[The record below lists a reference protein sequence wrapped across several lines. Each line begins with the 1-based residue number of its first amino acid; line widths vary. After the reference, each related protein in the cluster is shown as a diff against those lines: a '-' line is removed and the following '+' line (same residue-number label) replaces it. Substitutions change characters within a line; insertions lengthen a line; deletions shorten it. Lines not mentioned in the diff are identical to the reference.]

1 MSGNWQSQ
9 LFWKLKLVLFKFLDF
24 SMSLYTSLY
33 PAVCALNFSLL
44 FWGGYSTPRIWSRL
58 NSKSFPLLCFRVMW
72 NPGEGKWCCCQWK
85 ELPPLDLVWIPLG
98 RWPLIRGK
106 WENSWQVGTHSYK
119 IWSVGGGKYR
129 RASLPM
135 ICREICDFT
144 LKVVCKNVHFGKG
157 IHSPNT
163 WTLTRYQ
170 MLF

>member
-9 LFWKLKLVLFKFLDF
+9 LFWKLKLLLFKFLDF
-24 SMSLYTSLY
+24 NMSLYTSLY
-33 PAVCALNFSLL
+33 PGVCALTFPFFFGGVIPHLESEVGEIPSPFLFSASGSCGTLERED
-44 FWGGYSTPRIWSRL
+44 GAAASGRNCR
-58 NSKSFPLLCFRVMW
+58 
-72 NPGEGKWCCCQWK
+72 
-85 ELPPLDLVWIPLG
+85 PLDLVWTPLG

-129 RASLPM
+129 RASLPV

-144 LKVVCKNVHFGKG
+144 LKVVCKNVHFGKR

-170 MLF
+170 ILF